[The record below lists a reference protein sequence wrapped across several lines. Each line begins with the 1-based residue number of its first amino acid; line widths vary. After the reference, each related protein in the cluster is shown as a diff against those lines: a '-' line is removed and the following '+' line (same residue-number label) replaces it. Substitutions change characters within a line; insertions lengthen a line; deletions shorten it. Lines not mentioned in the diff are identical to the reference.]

1 MRPAA
6 DHPPTSAPDLA
17 APLAALDWPALA
29 LQLERQGYARTG
41 PLLTPAQ
48 CAELAALFDDDARF
62 RSRVQMARYRFGEGD
77 YGYFAHPLPPLV
89 QALRTGVYPPLAGIA
104 NDWALR
110 LAGAAAGEPP
120 GVPVYPAVLQD
131 WLARCHAG
139 GQTRPTPLLLRYTEG
154 GHNRLHQDRYG
165 PLLFPLQMTVFLS
178 RPGVDYDGGAFLLVE
193 QHPRQQSRGE
203 ALLPAQGEAVLF
215 PSAVRPVQGRRGWY
229 RAQVRHGVATV
240 TRGVRHTLGLIFHD
254 AA

>member
-1 MRPAA
+1 MGLNAPAA
-6 DHPPTSAPDLA
+6 RPGSIAKR
-17 APLAALDWPALA
+17 LAALDRTALA
-29 LQLERQGYARTG
+29 ESLDAWGYARTG

-48 CAELAALFDDDARF
+48 CAALAGLFDEDARF
-62 RSRVQMARYRFGEGD
+62 RSRVHMARYRYGEGD
-77 YGYFAHPLPPLV
+77 YGYFAHPLPPVV
-89 QALRTGVYPPLAGIA
+89 QALREEAYPPLAAIA
-104 NDWALR
+104 NDWAAR
-110 LAGAAAGEPP
+110 LARGGDPAMLYPP
-120 GVPVYPAVLQD
+120 RLAD

-165 PLLFPLQMTVFLS
+165 PLVFPLQMTVFLS
-178 RPGVDYDGGAFLLVE
+178 RPGVDYQGGAFLLVE

-203 ALLPAQGEAVLF
+203 ALLPVQGEAVIF
-215 PSAVRPVQGRRGWY
+215 PSAERPVRGTRGWY

-240 TRGVRHTLGLIFHD
+240 TAGHRSTLGIIFHD